1 MYRNE
6 IICYWIAPSKEKN
19 PKGNL
24 KSLTGGELCK
34 HLLKGVC
41 HGQSDMQWEINS
53 HKCTPQ
59 KTKKYFKKLT
69 MKEDGKRT
77 AKKTQWH

>member
-34 HLLKGVC
+34 HL
-41 HGQSDMQWEINS
+41 
-53 HKCTPQ
+53 
-59 KTKKYFKKLT
+59 
-69 MKEDGKRT
+69 
-77 AKKTQWH
+77 

>member
-24 KSLTGGELCK
+24 NSLRGRELCK
-34 HLLKGVC
+34 HLIKMSVSWLKQYAVG
-41 HGQSDMQWEINS
+41 N
-53 HKCTPQ
+53 
-59 KTKKYFKKLT
+59 
-69 MKEDGKRT
+69 
-77 AKKTQWH
+77 